1 MARAGDM
8 QTVFTHIDEYPWHGM
23 LTEVAG
29 GNDVLIQDTNH
40 RCKRDQ
46 GEHDQERARQPKGG
60 LRHYFASL
68 TSPRCIREHDNI
80 TSNLPMISSRS
91 NKLRRVVV
99 RQQAPTRRLIRIQAE
114 QLGAIRD
121 AW

>member
-46 GEHDQERARQPKGG
+46 GEHDQERTRQPKGG
-60 LRHYFASL
+60 LRHYVASL
-68 TSPRCIREHDNI
+68 TSPGAFEHMTNI
-80 TSNLPMISSRS
+80 TSNLSMIIVGVTNRRS
-91 NKLRRVVV
+91 
-99 RQQAPTRRLIRIQAE
+99 
-114 QLGAIRD
+114 GAQRPD
-121 AW
+121 